1 MIEGSGRFPTTHW
14 TLVLAARPGEPA
26 QREALEALLSL
37 YWKPVYFYLR
47 RKGLDADQAQD
58 AVQGL
63 FTQLLEHGFPGRVD
77 AARGRLRSYLRAAAD
92 RYWINEHHRQSA
104 AKRGRGMVPVA
115 IDAAEA
121 EHDLRSAADDP
132 ERAYEREWAVATLA
146 RAIERLRAE
155 YLEGRRQG
163 RPEVI
168 LRFFGFE
175 EAPSYVEAAA
185 QCGMTAARFK
195 ASLHRA
201 RMRFRELL
209 REEVAPTASEGGVE
223 DEIGHLLRV
232 LRR

>member
-1 MIEGSGRFPTTHW
+1 MIQGSGRFPTTRW

-37 YWKPVYFYLR
+37 YWKPVYIYLR
-47 RKGLDADQAQD
+47 RKGLDADRAQD

-77 AARGRLRSYLRAAAD
+77 ATRGRLRSYLRAAAD
-92 RYWINEHHRQSA
+92 RYRINEHHKDVA
-104 AKRGRGMVPVA
+104 VKRGRGLVPVA
-115 IDAAEA
+115 IDAGEA

-132 ERAYEREWAVATLA
+132 EQAYEREWAVATIA
-146 RAIERLRAE
+146 RALDRLRQE
-155 YLEGRRQG
+155 YQDGRRRGQ
-163 RPEVI
+163 PEVI

-175 EAPSYVEAAA
+175 AAPSYVEAAA
-185 QCGMTAARFK
+185 QCGMTPARFK

-201 RMRFRELL
+201 RTRFRELL

-223 DEIGHLLRV
+223 EEIGHLLRV